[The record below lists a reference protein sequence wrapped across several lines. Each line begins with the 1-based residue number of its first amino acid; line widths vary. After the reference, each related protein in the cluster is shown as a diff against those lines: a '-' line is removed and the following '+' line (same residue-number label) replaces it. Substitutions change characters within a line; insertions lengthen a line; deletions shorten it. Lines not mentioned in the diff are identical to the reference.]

1 MNRPE
6 TCSVVIPT
14 YNRAGLLRHTLDS
27 LVAQRLDRSRFE
39 VLVVDDG
46 SSDDTA
52 AVVASFHDRLRL
64 SYFFQEDLGFRVSKA
79 RNVGIAHATG
89 DLCVFVDSSV
99 LLHPDCLSAH
109 LAAHAGVDGPAAVVG
124 YVYGFS
130 LDDGSTDE
138 IIAAVDFQ
146 NLDASVDRLHQA
158 GLLDFRETFYGKYGD
173 AFGDLPAPWVIYWTC
188 NVSARTQQ
196 IRDVGGFDEQL
207 QSWGGEDIDLG
218 YRLHRD
224 GARFLM
230 SRQARTIHYPH
241 PKSQGGNMKSSYLN
255 YRTIAEKY
263 DTPITQLLL
272 PLPTINPFNMND
284 VIRLLDLPSCA
295 AFKAGQPGGVLG
307 MTQGQ

>member
-1 MNRPE
+1 MNSPE

-14 YNRAGLLRHTLDS
+14 YNRARLLKHTLDS

-52 AVVASFHDRLRL
+52 AVVDAFRDRLTV
-64 SYFFQEDLGFRVSKA
+64 SYFFQEDLGFRVAKA
-79 RNVGIAHATG
+79 RNLGIAHATG
-89 DLCVFVDSSV
+89 DICVFVDSSV

-109 LAAHAGVDGPAAVVG
+109 LATHASSSTPAAVVG
-124 YVYGFS
+124 YVYGFT
-130 LDDGSTDE
+130 LDDSSSDE
-138 IIAAVDFQ
+138 IVAAVDF
-146 NLDASVDRLHQA
+146 NDLGGSVDRLHQA
-158 GLLDFRETFYGKYGD
+158 GLLDFREAFYDKYGD
-173 AFGDLPAPWVIYWTC
+173 HFGDLPAPWVIYWTC
-188 NVSARTQQ
+188 NVSARTEQ
-196 IRDVGGFDEQL
+196 IRAVGGFDEQL

-218 YRLHRD
+218 YRLHQD
-224 GARFLM
+224 GARFLL
-230 SRQARTIHYPH
+230 SRQASTIHYPH

-284 VIRLLDLPSCA
+284 VIRLLQLPSCA
-295 AFKAGQPGGVLG
+295 EFKASQAGGVFG
-307 MTQGQ
+307 TP